1 MTTMSPSLALHNI
14 PHEKS
19 RPSTHK
25 DKYFFLVQCNG
36 YNETHHNGKE
46 ITPDEHRRS
55 QNKR

>member
-1 MTTMSPSLALHNI
+1 MSPSLALHNI